1 MRDISLYTLT
11 KERYRELLYFC
22 RQYKDWRSE
31 LASTEDALQS
41 PNLSGMPRS
50 GKISDTT
57 GNLAVTR
64 ASLSHKCKMIDD
76 SAKEASEEL
85 AEAIIKSVTEPLK
98 EKPSRELAA
107 ARRIFFYNLDKKR
120 R

>member
-1 MRDISLYTLT
+1 MRDESQYKL
-11 KERYRELLYFC
+11 KQERYKELLYFC
-22 RQYKDWRSE
+22 RQYKDWKAE
-31 LASTEDALQS
+31 LESEDALQS

-64 ASLSHKCKMIDD
+64 TLLKDKCQLIED
-76 SAKEASEEL
+76 SAREANPEMQWR
-85 AEAIIKSVTEPLK
+85 IIASVIEPLK

-107 ARRIFFYNLDKKR
+107 ARRIFFWNLDKKR